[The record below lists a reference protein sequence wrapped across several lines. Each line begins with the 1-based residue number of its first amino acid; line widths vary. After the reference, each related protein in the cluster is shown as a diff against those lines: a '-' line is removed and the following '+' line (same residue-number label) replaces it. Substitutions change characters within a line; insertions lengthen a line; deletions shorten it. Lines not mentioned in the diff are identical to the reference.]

1 MSEMAFPG
9 RVRTQRPR
17 RGKRGSGVTGESE
30 FLRKRNNRLIN
41 KQKRIRAIRIK
52 GLHIFLILLVVT
64 AAAFLAFKISS
75 SVLTWEKLN
84 IKSYLLVNKPKF
96 RTGAVEKTLRSFRG
110 NILSLSFSQ
119 MRGAL
124 LAFNE
129 VKDVSLSRK
138 LPDTVEVKF
147 ILRKPVFQVAINGKY
162 NIIDIEGVV
171 LYTSDRS
178 SDQLISIRDVA
189 KSDLGDLV
197 PYLPELSR
205 LNASIDYVSLKKPYG
220 ILLKLKGQKEIFY
233 PGEQEFARKINYYL
247 KLRDRPQLKKY
258 DIKCVDLRFKDRFY
272 FEYETEV
279 TN

>member
-9 RVRTQRPR
+9 RNLSKRSR
-17 RGKRGSGVTGESE
+17 RGPRGIGTAGESE
-30 FLRKRNNRLIN
+30 FLRKRNNRMIN

-52 GLHIFLILLVVT
+52 GLHIFLILLALT
-64 AAAFLAFKISS
+64 AAAFLAFTISS

-84 IKSYLLVNKPKF
+84 IKSYVLVNKPKF
-96 RTGAVEKTLRSFRG
+96 RSGDVESILRSFRG
-110 NILSLSFSQ
+110 NILSLSFAQ
-119 MRGAL
+119 IRGAL

-162 NIIDIEGVV
+162 NIIDTEGVV

-178 SDQLISIRDVA
+178 SNQLISIRDVA
-189 KSDLGDLV
+189 KNELADLV
-197 PYLPELSR
+197 PYLPQLSH
-205 LNASIDYVSLKKPYG
+205 LKTSIEYVSLKKPYG
-220 ILLKLKGQKEIFY
+220 ISLKLKGQKEIFY
-233 PGEQEFARKINYYL
+233 PGEQDFARKINYYL
-247 KLRDRPQLKKY
+247 KLKNRPQLKKY
-258 DIKCVDLRFKDRFY
+258 DIKSVDLRFKDRFY

-279 TN
+279 SN